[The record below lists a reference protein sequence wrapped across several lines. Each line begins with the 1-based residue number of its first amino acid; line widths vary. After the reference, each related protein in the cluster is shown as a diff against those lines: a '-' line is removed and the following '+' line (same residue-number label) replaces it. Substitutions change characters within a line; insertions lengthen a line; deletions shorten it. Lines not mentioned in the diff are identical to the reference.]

1 MGDGLLRNEI
11 IIYSRWEGGKG
22 WSRVRAI
29 HQKSAAAAAAVVGGQ
44 HSPKTTDQIDDKDS
58 DEGDSANDLSS
69 CG

>member
-44 HSPKTTDQIDDKDS
+44 HSSKTTDQIDDKDS